1 MDIYKKSI
9 AELSELLKKKEL
21 SSLEMTKYFLKRI
34 NAYDSK
40 LNSFISVNEDFAL
53 EQAKFADNLLSRK
66 NENSL
71 LAGIPIAHKDL
82 FSTKGILT
90 TCGSKM
96 LESYHPPF
104 DATVVNRLTKAG
116 MVSIGKTNMDE
127 FAMGS
132 SNESSYFGPVK
143 NPWNLTKVP
152 GGSSG
157 GSASA
162 VAARLAPIATGSDT
176 GGSIRQPAS
185 FCGLTGLKPTY
196 GSVSRY
202 GMIAYASSLDQG
214 GPIAKSA
221 EDCALLFNEM
231 KGYDSNDPTSN
242 YEIKEEKIK
251 LSLKKENVKNIT
263 IGIPKEYFSDNLDSK
278 ISDILNVSIETF
290 KKLGFNF
297 REVSLPNHNYTI
309 PAYYIIASAEASS
322 NLSRYDG
329 IKFGYR
335 CDKPKNLEDLY
346 LKTRK
351 EGFGKE
357 VKKRIMIGAYA
368 LSSGYYDE
376 YYMRAL
382 KIRRIIKDNFMK
394 AFENIDFL
402 FAPTCPTT
410 AFDIG
415 EKTSDAVAMYL
426 SDIYT
431 TPVNLAGLPA
441 VSIPIGFSD
450 KMPVGMQII
459 GNYFSEEDILNIAH
473 LYQIET
479 DWHEKIPEE
488 FNCE

>member
-9 AELSELLKKKEL
+9 SELSELINKKTI
-21 SSLEMTKYFLKRI
+21 SSIEMTNYFIRRI
-34 NAYDSK
+34 RSFDKN
-40 LNSFISVNEDFAL
+40 LNSFITVDEDFSYA
-53 EQAKFADNLLSRK
+53 QAKIADKQIAANK
-66 NENSL
+66 NTFL
-71 LAGIPIAHKDL
+71 TGIPIAHKDL

-90 TCGSKM
+90 TCASKM
-96 LESYHPPF
+96 LENYIPPY
-104 DATVVNRLTKAG
+104 DATVVSKLNNQG
-116 MVSIGKTNMDE
+116 MVTLGKTNMDE

-132 SNESSYFGPVK
+132 SNESSYFGSVK
-143 NPWNLTKVP
+143 NPWDLTKVP

-162 VAARLAPIATGSDT
+162 VAARLSPIATGSDT

-214 GPIAKSA
+214 GPIGKSA
-221 EDCALLFNEM
+221 KDCAKIYDVI
-231 KGYDSNDPTSN
+231 KGFDKNDPTSN
-242 YEIKEEKIK
+242 KKT
-251 LSLKKENVKNIT
+251 SLKSIDFKSHKEYAKNIT
-263 IGIPKEYFSDNLDSK
+263 IGLPKEYFSEELDENILSK
-278 ISDILNVSIETF
+278 AQDSIKVF
-290 KKLGFNF
+290 KKMGFKF
-297 REVSLPNHNYTI
+297 KDISLSSNNLSI

-329 IKFGYR
+329 VKFGYR
-335 CDKPKNLEDLY
+335 CKNPKNLEDLY
-346 LKTRK
+346 MRTRK

-382 KIRRIIKDNFMK
+382 RIRRIIRDNFLN
-394 AFENIDFL
+394 AFKDVDYI
-402 FAPTCPTT
+402 FAPTCPST
-410 AFDIG
+410 AFNIG
-415 EKTSDAVAMYL
+415 EKTSNALEMYL

-441 VSIPIGFSD
+441 VSIPVGFSN

-459 GNYFSEEDILNIAH
+459 GNDFNENGILNIAH
-473 LYQIET
+473 AFQKET
-479 DWHEKIPEE
+479 DWHNKSSKGV
-488 FNCE
+488 

>member
-1 MDIYKKSI
+1 MDIYNKSI
-9 AELSELLKKKEL
+9 AELSDLLSKKVL
-21 SSLEMTKYFLKRI
+21 SSLEMTDYFIKRI
-34 NAYDSK
+34 KLFDLK
-40 LNSFISVNEDFAL
+40 LNSFITINED
-53 EQAKFADNLLSRK
+53 QARKQAIFADSIIANKKNHLLT
-66 NENSL
+66 
-71 LAGIPIAHKDL
+71 GIPIAHKDL
-82 FSTKGILT
+82 FSTKGVLT
-90 TCGSKM
+90 SCGSKM
-96 LESYHPPF
+96 LENYIPPY
-104 DATVVNRLTKAG
+104 DATVVSKLNNLG
-116 MVSIGKTNMDE
+116 MVNIGKTNMDE

-143 NPWNLTKVP
+143 NPWNLDRVP

-162 VAARLAPIATGSDT
+162 VAARLTPIATGSDT

-221 EDCALLFNEM
+221 EDCAILYNEIRGFD
-231 KGYDSNDPTSN
+231 KNDPTSN
-242 YEIKEEKIK
+242 HEAKQNNIDLK
-251 LSLKKENVKNIT
+251 LSKDEVKNIT
-263 IGIPKEYFSDNLDSK
+263 IGIPKEYFSEDLDQN
-278 ISDILNVSIETF
+278 ISNVISESIEVF
-290 KKLGFNF
+290 KKMGFNF
-297 REVSLPNHNYTI
+297 KEVSLPNHSYTI

-329 IKFGYR
+329 VKFGHR
-335 CDKPKNLEDLY
+335 CRDPKNLIDLY
-346 LKTRK
+346 SRTRQ

-382 KIRRIIKDNFMK
+382 KIRRIIRD
-394 AFENIDFL
+394 DFL
-402 FAPTCPTT
+402 SAFNDVDYIFAPTSPST
-410 AFDIG
+410 AFKIG
-415 EKTSDAVAMYL
+415 EKTSNAVEMYL

-441 VSIPIGFSD
+441 LSIPVGYSD
-450 KMPVGMQII
+450 NLPVGMQII
-459 GNYFSEEDILNIAH
+459 GNDFTEDKILEIAH
-473 LYQIET
+473 LFQKET
-479 DWHEKIPEE
+479 DWHLQVPEAFSRE
-488 FNCE
+488 